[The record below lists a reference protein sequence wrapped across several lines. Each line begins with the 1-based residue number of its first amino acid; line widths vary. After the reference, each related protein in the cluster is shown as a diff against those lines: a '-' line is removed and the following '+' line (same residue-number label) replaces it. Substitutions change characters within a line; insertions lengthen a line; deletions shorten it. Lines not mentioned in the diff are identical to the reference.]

1 MNAPARSFAAAV
13 CTLLLT
19 TGVAAAQSADPPAQ
33 STGAPPQ
40 AGPRPTIDELMKID
54 VTSVQKHA
62 EPAFEAAAAISILL
76 PDDIRRAGITTLPE
90 ALRLAAGVA
99 VGRTDGHTWAISAR
113 GFDIST
119 ANKMV
124 VMMDGRSIYT
134 PLFAGVLWDVQDV
147 VLEDV
152 DRIEVVRGPGA
163 SLWGANAVNGVINVI
178 TKRAS
183 ETKGTLVQVGGG
195 SNQGETSLRY
205 GGAIGKSGAFRVY
218 GKGQYQGPQLFL
230 NGASAKDPL
239 GHAQVG
245 TRIDLDSGRTSFTIQ
260 SDAYLGKIGAFDR
273 PDTDVSGGNV
283 LGRLTRTSASG
294 NQLQLQWYY
303 DYTYRQ
309 VPRQF
314 AEARNTGDVDLQ
326 YRFVPLRRHDVT
338 AGAGLDVTHSRTLGS
353 PVLFFDPAT
362 RTSPLVNTFAQDV
375 IEVVP
380 QRFYVTVGSKFEH
393 NDYTGFEA
401 QPTGRFRWSPARTAT
416 IWGAVSRGVRMPARF
431 DTDLRFTGDTPNVLI
446 QGNPDFLSETVIA
459 HELGYRQSVGRRF
472 AAGITGFE
480 NDYDHLRSQEPTLPT
495 IVPIVLSNLLMART
509 AGFEFTAA
517 VQPSAHWDLRAAY
530 AFLWEQFRPAPGS
543 LDPTVGS
550 SEANDPAHQLSI
562 RSMVTLPRHLE
573 LDATV
578 RSIGR
583 LPHPVIPGYTEL
595 TVHVGLRPNPRM
607 ELALIGDNLLHPFH
621 QEASTLPNPEVFV
634 RSVLAQLTWRR

>member
-1 MNAPARSFAAAV
+1 MNSCACPPLAAAV
-13 CTLLLT
+13 CAMLLT
-19 TGVAAAQSADPPAQ
+19 TGVAAAQSPEPQAQ
-33 STGAPPQ
+33 SAEPQ
-40 AGPRPTIDELMKID
+40 ARPRPTIDELMKID

-76 PDDIRRAGITTLPE
+76 QDDLRRAGITTLAE
-90 ALRLAAGVA
+90 ALRLAAGVT

-113 GFDIST
+113 GFAIST

-124 VMMDGRSIYT
+124 VMIDGRSIYT

-183 ETKGTLVQVGGG
+183 ETKATLVQVGGG
-195 SNQGETSLRY
+195 SNQGQTSVRY
-205 GGAIGKSGAFRVY
+205 GGAIGTSGAFRVY
-218 GKGQYQGPQLFL
+218 GTGQYQAPQLFL
-230 NGASAKDPL
+230 SGASANDPMNH
-239 GHAQVG
+239 GQVG
-245 TRIDLDSGRTSFTIQ
+245 FRVDLDAGRKSFTIQ
-260 SDAYLGKIGAFDR
+260 SDAYTGKIGAFDR
-273 PDTDVSGGNV
+273 PDTDVSGGNI

-303 DYTYRQ
+303 DYTYRN

-353 PVLFFDPAT
+353 AVLFFEPAT
-362 RTSPLVNTFAQDV
+362 RTSPLLNTFAQDV

-380 QRFYVTVGSKFEH
+380 QRFYVTIGSKFEH
-393 NDYTGFEA
+393 NDYTGFEV
-401 QPTGRFRWSPARTAT
+401 QPTGRFRWSPARSAT
-416 IWGAVSRGVRMPARF
+416 VWGAVSRGVRMPARF
-431 DTDLRFTGDTPNVLI
+431 DTDLRFTGNSPTVLI
-446 QGNPDFLSETVIA
+446 EGSPDFLSETVIA
-459 HELGYRQSVGRRF
+459 HELGYRQSLGRRI
-472 AAGITGFE
+472 AVGITAFE

-495 IVPIVLSNLLMART
+495 IVPVVLSNLLTART
-509 AGFEFTAA
+509 TGLELTAA
-517 VQPSAHWDLRAAY
+517 VQPSTHWDLRGSY
-530 AFLWEQFRPAPGS
+530 AFLSEQFRQAPGS

-550 SEANDPAHQLSI
+550 SEANDPTHQLSI
-562 RSMVTLPRHLE
+562 RSMVTLRHVE

-578 RSIGR
+578 RTIGH
-583 LPHPVIPGYTEL
+583 LPHPAIPGYTEL
-595 TVHVGLRPNPRM
+595 TVHIGLRPTPRVQ
-607 ELALIGDNLLHPFH
+607 LAVIGDNLLHSSH

-634 RSVLAQLTWRR
+634 RSVLVQLTWRP